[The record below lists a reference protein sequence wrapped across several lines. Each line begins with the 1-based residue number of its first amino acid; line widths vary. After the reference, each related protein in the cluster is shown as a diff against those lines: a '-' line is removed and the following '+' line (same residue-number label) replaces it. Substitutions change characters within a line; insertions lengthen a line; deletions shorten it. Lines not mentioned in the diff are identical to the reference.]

1 MTRVHCPLLAWFG
14 TNDVGTQADLDL
26 LKATLKQLPSGP
38 SRVETTIIKDADHMY
53 QGREAQVAQ
62 TIAKWVLTLPLR

>member
-1 MTRVHCPLLAWFG
+1 
-14 TNDVGTQADLDL
+14 

-53 QGREAQVAQ
+53 QGQEAQVAQ
-62 TIAKWVLTLPLR
+62 TIANWVVTLPLR